1 MRSVTRK
8 DQSDGKGAN
17 RGGRSAPRLMDLA
30 LALLRNG
37 GERVIIRFGSGNWV
51 VFASHLKSAHG
62 GLIESR
68 KE

>member
-1 MRSVTRK
+1 
-8 DQSDGKGAN
+8 
-17 RGGRSAPRLMDLA
+17 MDLA